1 MMAKRGCSGVFGR
14 PGGRA
19 RRTTKLRWHSRRYE
33 LRQRYTVVPSQVA
46 FEGVSYTVVKLS
58 FARRMELMRRVR
70 DLARRLE
77 FLQAVEEPASTM
89 ESGLLRA
96 EVDRI
101 FLTWGLR
108 AVSGLA
114 IDGAA
119 ATPELLAEAGPENL
133 LREALAAVRA
143 ETGLNAAERK
153 N

>member
-1 MMAKRGCSGVFGR
+1 M
-14 PGGRA
+14 
-19 RRTTKLRWHSRRYE
+19 TYE
-33 LRQRYTVVPSQVA
+33 SVKVVPSQVA
-46 FEGVSYTVVKLS
+46 EGVTYTVAKLS
-58 FARRMELMRRVR
+58 FARRMELMRQVR

-77 FLQAVEEPASTM
+77 FLQADAEPAGTM
-89 ESGLLRA
+89 EGALLRA
-96 EVDRI
+96 EVDRL

-119 ATPELLAEAGPENL
+119 ATPELLAEAGPEEL

-143 ETGLNAAERK
+143 ETGLHASERK

>member
-1 MMAKRGCSGVFGR
+1 M
-14 PGGRA
+14 
-19 RRTTKLRWHSRRYE
+19 TYE
-33 LRQRYTVVPSQVA
+33 SVAVVPSQVA
-46 FEGVSYTVVKLS
+46 EGVSYTVAKLS

-70 DLARRLE
+70 DLARRCE
-77 FLQAVEEPASTM
+77 FLEAGQEPPGTM
-89 ESGLLRA
+89 EAALLRA
-96 EVDRI
+96 EVDRL

-143 ETGLNAAERK
+143 ETGLTAAETK